1 MCGVTPHL
9 CFDPLLFDNN
19 EGFTTMP
26 LLEGWYLLTC
36 SVPVEGKWKECC
48 RRVHTFYILCILSY
62 ICTHITYPF
71 IASRSAITKLLNI
84 FYRPKQHQPPM
95 LRHLRTDCG
104 WDFLW
109 SAGFV
114 HFDAVLSRGSKEQ
127 AGEGRSKV
135 SGQWWLERNMKKQ
148 YHWQASSHSPGTI
161 QAVNT
166 HQWFARK
173 DVFIGS
179 LNL

>member
-1 MCGVTPHL
+1 MCVYIH
-9 CFDPLLFDNN
+9 
-19 EGFTTMP
+19 
-26 LLEGWYLLTC
+26 TC
-36 SVPVEGKWKECC
+36 
-48 RRVHTFYILCILSY
+48 YIISSYIYIILYIIYIYIYIILSY
-62 ICTHITYPF
+62 ICIHITYPF

-84 FYRPKQHQPPM
+84 FDRPKQHQPPM

-135 SGQWWLERNMKKQ
+135 SGQWWLEKKMKKL

-166 HQWFARK
+166 HQ
-173 DVFIGS
+173 
-179 LNL
+179 